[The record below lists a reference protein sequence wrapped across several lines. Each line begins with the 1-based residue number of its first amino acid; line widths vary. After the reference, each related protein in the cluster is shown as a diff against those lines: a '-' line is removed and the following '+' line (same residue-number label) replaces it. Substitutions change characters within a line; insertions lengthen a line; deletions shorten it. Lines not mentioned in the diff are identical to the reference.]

1 MSKLAMS
8 KVTVGLDLGDRFSQ
22 LYFLDEHGEVAEEAR
37 VRTTETALRRWF
49 GPLAPARV
57 ALEVGT
63 HSPWVSRLLEELG
76 HDVIVANARHVRM
89 IYAGDR
95 KSDRLDAEALA
106 RLARLDPALLH
117 QVTHRSREAQEA
129 LAVIRAREVLV
140 RTRTRLVNHVR
151 GAVKSAGHRIPR
163 CSAESF
169 HRRAAEA
176 LPEGLRP
183 ALLPLIEMVEELT
196 AQIRTYDRAID
207 RLAVDVYPETLA
219 LSQVRGVG
227 NLTALAF
234 VLTLEEPERFA
245 RSRSVGPYLG
255 LCPGERQSGD
265 NRAECRITKAGNGM
279 LRRLLVQS
287 AHYQLGPF
295 GEDSDL
301 RRWGLERAARGGKAA
316 RRKAVVGVAR
326 KLAVLLHHLWLTGEV
341 YEPLRN
347 SDTFA
352 DEEERHAA

>member
-1 MSKLAMS
+1 MTKLAILN
-8 KVTVGLDLGDRFSQ
+8 VTVGVDLGDRFSQ
-22 LYFLDEHGEVAEEAR
+22 LCVLDGDGEVVEEAR
-37 VRTTETALRRWF
+37 LRTTERAFRRWF
-49 GPLAPARV
+49 AALDPARV

-63 HSPWVSRLLEELG
+63 HSPWVSRLLEELD
-76 HDVIVANARHVRM
+76 HDVIVANARHVRL
-89 IYAGDR
+89 IYSGDR
-95 KSDRLDAEALA
+95 KSDRVDAEALA

-151 GAVKSAGHRIPR
+151 GAVKSAGHRLPR

-169 HRRAAEA
+169 HRRTADAI
-176 LPEGLRP
+176 PEGLRP
-183 ALLPLIEMVEELT
+183 ALEPLLDVLEQVT
-196 AQIRTYDRAID
+196 AQIRAYDRAID
-207 RLAVDVYPETLA
+207 VLAIDVYPETLA

-234 VLTLEEPERFA
+234 VLTLEEPERFS
-245 RSRSVGPYLG
+245 RSRAVGPYLG
-255 LCPGERQSGD
+255 LCPAERQSGD
-265 NRAECRITKAGNGM
+265 SRAECRITKAGNGM

-287 AHYQLGPF
+287 AHYQLGPH

-301 RRWGLERAARGGKAA
+301 RRWGLERAARGGKQA

-347 SDTFA
+347 SEELD
-352 DEEERHAA
+352 DEEKRAA

>member
-1 MSKLAMS
+1 MSKLVMS
-8 KVTVGLDLGDRFSQ
+8 KVIVGLDLGDRFSQ
-22 LYFLDEHGEVAEEAR
+22 LCVLDGDGEVVQEAR
-37 VRTTETALRRWF
+37 VRTTEAQFRGWFAALD
-49 GPLAPARV
+49 PARV

-76 HDVIVANARHVRM
+76 HEVIVANARHVRL
-89 IYAGDR
+89 IYSSDR

-117 QVTHRSREAQEA
+117 QITHRSQEAQEA
-129 LAVIRAREVLV
+129 LAVLRARDALV
-140 RTRTRLVNHVR
+140 RSRTSLVNHVR
-151 GAVKSAGHRIPR
+151 GAVKSAGHRIPC
-163 CSAESF
+163 CSAPAF

-183 ALLPLIEMVEELT
+183 ALQPLLDTLEEVT
-196 AQIRTYDRAID
+196 AQIRAYDRMID
-207 RLAVDVYPETLA
+207 TLAEDVYPETLA

-227 NLTALAF
+227 HLTALAF

-245 RSRSVGPYLG
+245 RSRAVGPYLG

-265 NRAECRITKAGNGM
+265 RSTQCRITKAGNEM

-301 RRWGLERAARGGKAA
+301 RRWGLEYAARGGKAA

-326 KLAVLLHHLWLTGEV
+326 KLAVLLHHLWITGEL

-347 SDTFA
+347 APESTDN
-352 DEEERHAA
+352 DERQAA